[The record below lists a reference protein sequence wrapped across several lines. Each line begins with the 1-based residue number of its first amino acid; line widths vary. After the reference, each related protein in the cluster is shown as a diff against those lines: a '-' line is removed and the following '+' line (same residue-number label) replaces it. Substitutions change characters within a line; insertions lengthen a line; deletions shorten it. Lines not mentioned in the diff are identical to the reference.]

1 MLSYNLYRSVCVV
14 LISLSQAIEPYHRD
28 CYACPVI
35 RRTYGYIP
43 GRRAL
48 SLFFGRYSFSVPL
61 RVGSYFWP
69 EYPVMYQDVV
79 PANDHL
85 SQYNRA

>member
-1 MLSYNLYRSVCVV
+1 MV

-61 RVGSYFWP
+61 RVGSYFGLSIRLCT
-69 EYPVMYQDVV
+69 ETSYPLTVIYRSTTGLDVEQ
-79 PANDHL
+79 L
-85 SQYNRA
+85 C